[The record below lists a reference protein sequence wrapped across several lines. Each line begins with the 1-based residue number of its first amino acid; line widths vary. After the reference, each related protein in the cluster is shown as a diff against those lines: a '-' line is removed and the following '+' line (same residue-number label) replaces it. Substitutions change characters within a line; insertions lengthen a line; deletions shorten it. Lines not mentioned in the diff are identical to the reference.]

1 MGFMER
7 AEPGPR
13 ETDAGDNVAPDGD
26 LAADRH
32 RTRHVG
38 NRANGR
44 AQRRPAHGPWLQV
57 GSSRGFEWH
66 RAELA
71 IPDLPAEL
79 AGLRILHIS
88 DFHAWAHWD
97 PGYDQLIERVKS
109 QRPDMILFTGDFV
122 DCKHDYTP
130 AMPVVQRVME
140 GLTSRLG
147 TYVILGNHDDDL
159 LAASLGGWGLHQ
171 VHGRRICLESGAATI
186 ELIGIGGLERRDLDP
201 RFIASIPPKKP
212 GSVRIVLSHFP
223 DTLRRVGGLRPDLFL
238 AGHTHGG
245 QICLPGGRPIS
256 SHDSL
261 PRRFSRGIHH
271 IAGTWLV
278 VNRGFGFS
286 SLLRVRTFC
295 PAEVIEMT
303 LVRGEAPGRDVEL

>member
-1 MGFMER
+1 MEPV
-7 AEPGPR
+7 ESGPR
-13 ETDAGDNVAPDGD
+13 EPSASDLVAPDGRSGG
-26 LAADRH
+26 DRDEA
-32 RTRHVG
+32 
-38 NRANGR
+38 RAKAGRVNGR
-44 AQRRPAHGPWLQV
+44 ARRRRAHGPWLQV

-71 IPDLPAEL
+71 LPDLPSEL
-79 AGLRILHIS
+79 AGLRILHMS

-97 PGYDQLIERVKS
+97 PGYDELLERVK
-109 QRPDMILFTGDFV
+109 QECVDLILLTGDFV
-122 DCKHDYTP
+122 DCKHDYAP
-130 AMPVVQRVME
+130 AVPVVRRVIE

-147 TYVILGNHDDDL
+147 TYAILGNHDDDL
-159 LAASLGGWGLHQ
+159 LAASLGGWGTRL
-171 VHGRRICLESGAATI
+171 VDGRRVCLESGAATI
-186 ELIGIGGLERRDLDP
+186 ELIGFGGLDRRDLDTRFAASVPQRKP
-201 RFIASIPPKKP
+201 R
-212 GSVRIVLSHFP
+212 SVRIVLAHFP
-223 DTLRRVGGLRPDLFL
+223 DTLRRVAGLRPDIFL

-245 QICLPGGRPIS
+245 QLCLPGGRPIS

-261 PRRFSRGIHH
+261 PHRFCRGIHH

-295 PAEVIEMT
+295 PAEVIEMV